1 MQETINA
8 ILGHYFRKLLMSMLA
23 TGYICWRDCHQVG
36 ISIKILALLSPSCRH
51 SGIIHPLIYIG
62 TPMRKTKII
71 CTVGP
76 ATSNYEMLEEMY
88 AAGMNIIR
96 LNMSHATHKWAD
108 RMIEHAVELNK
119 HTTYPVGILLDTQGP
134 EIRTSVLENDLNL
147 KAGDEISI
155 SVRADVD
162 VEESSFHINYDEL
175 IDTVNIG
182 DKITVDNGLINLEV
196 LEKEAP
202 VMRCKVL
209 DGGVLGSKKHVNL
222 PGIRVNLPAMTP
234 KDKEDILFAMER
246 EVDFI
251 ALSFVREASDV
262 LELRQLMEETNP
274 EKAATMKVIAKIE
287 DQQGLK
293 NLEDIIKVSDGIM
306 VARGDLGVEINLA
319 ELPNVQRRIVRL
331 CAEQGRRVI
340 VATHL
345 LESMIDNPIPT
356 RAEVT
361 DVANAVYEE
370 ADAVMLSGETTIGK
384 YPVRCIQ
391 YLNDIALAAESKRGL
406 RFTQKLIKNSDKEHL
421 GANAAEMADDM
432 RVKGIVV
439 VTRHGIMANYVT
451 NSHPITPIYAFT
463 NIGVTRR
470 LMTLNRNLFPFKIE
484 FSKDPEET
492 LAKAFSELKDKAG
505 FVTGDTVVVISDLLI
520 DQDSV
525 GIQVRYIP

>member
-1 MQETINA
+1 
-8 ILGHYFRKLLMSMLA
+8 
-23 TGYICWRDCHQVG
+23 
-36 ISIKILALLSPSCRH
+36 
-51 SGIIHPLIYIG
+51 
-62 TPMRKTKII
+62 MRKTKII

-76 ATSNYEMLEEMY
+76 ATSNYEMLKELYE
-88 AAGMNIIR
+88 AGMNIIR

-108 RMIEHAVELNK
+108 RMIDHIVELNK
-119 HTTYPVGILLDTQGP
+119 ETTYPVGILLDTQGP

-147 KAGDEISI
+147 KTGDEISI
-155 SVRADVD
+155 SVRDGVD
-162 VEESSFHINYDEL
+162 VEESSFRINYDEL
-175 IDTVNIG
+175 IDTVNVG
-182 DKITVDNGLINLEV
+182 DKITVDNSLINLEV
-196 LEKEAP
+196 LEKNTP
-202 VMRCKVL
+202 IMRCKVI

-222 PGIRVNLPAMTP
+222 PGIRVNLPSMTS

-251 ALSFVREASDV
+251 ALSFVREAKDI
-262 LELRQLMEETNP
+262 LELRSLMEITNAK
-274 EKAATMKVIAKIE
+274 KARTMKVIAKIE
-287 DQQGLK
+287 DQQGLR
-293 NLEDIIKVSDGIM
+293 NLEEIIKVSDGIM
-306 VARGDLGVEINLA
+306 VARGDLGVEIDLA

-331 CAEQGRRVI
+331 CAEYGRRVI

-370 ADAVMLSGETTIGK
+370 ADAVMLSGETTVGK
-384 YPVRCIQ
+384 YPVRCVKF
-391 YLNDIALAAESKRGL
+391 LNDIALASERKRGL
-406 RFTQKLIKNSDKEHL
+406 RFTANLSKDSDKEHL
-421 GANAAEMADDM
+421 AANAVELADDM

-451 NSHPITPIYAFT
+451 DAHPGTPIFAFT

-470 LMTLNRNLFPFKIE
+470 LMTLNRNLYPFKIE
-484 FSKDPEET
+484 FSTDPEET
-492 LAKAFSELKDKAG
+492 LGRAFEELKEKAG
-505 FVTGDTVVVISDLLI
+505 FESGDTVVVISDLLI